1 MNHPKTALR
10 VHLFSVLVCV
20 LFFVG
25 CIKHFLT
32 FMTGPTC
39 LEFDAVEYW
48 ERGGRVALGDILQLQ
63 GAVQYRGPIY
73 SWLIGL
79 CRFLSP
85 CHGLLVLSITQH
97 ILSIASEVA
106 VAAICWEVYRSKQ
119 AVVTGYALAT
129 CCVTA
134 PWYANVV
141 LTEILFQFLFTM
153 AVWMLLRYHWR
164 PSVGNAIGFGAFL
177 ALAILTRPIP
187 KLIWIPLLAMFLC
200 HGFQYWTP
208 ATQPLKRMIF
218 HMLIAGLSL
227 SIVLSP
233 WSMRNQLFL
242 ENSAV
247 AKVPPIN
254 KWVVCFHGMSGGNL
268 QIPKSQSGDA
278 IRKILPA
285 IDQDAILRQDGYTVI
300 RKLSESGLSTEEV
313 DSLVSQ
319 ICKDAILEQPKK
331 FVWQTVK
338 RLGNFWRCTVKAYP
352 FYSSY
357 CSAGFPEVDTFTTEP
372 SWRQESI
379 AAWYEILLRNSLFSE
394 LRFVE
399 LYSLLSFLGVACLY
413 YRRRTRLVAM
423 SLLMIFLYF
432 SGVTAALE
440 IENYRY
446 RMVLEPCMTIA
457 IVGLLPSFG
466 TSSSRSPES
475 EIYLSTALREFVS
488 DQP

>member
-1 MNHPKTALR
+1 MNQPKTAPR
-10 VHLFSVLVCV
+10 VHLFLVLICI
-20 LFFVG
+20 LFLVG
-25 CIKHFLT
+25 CAKHFLT

-48 ERGGRVALGDILQLQ
+48 ERGGRVARGDILQLQ

-85 CHGLLVLSITQH
+85 SHGLILLSITQH
-97 ILSIASEVA
+97 VLSIASEVA
-106 VAAICWEVYRSKQ
+106 VAVICWEVFRSKH

-177 ALAILTRPIP
+177 AFATLTRPIP
-187 KLIWIPLLAMFLC
+187 KLIWIPLLTMFLC
-200 HGFQYWTP
+200 HSFQYWTL
-208 ATQPLKRMIF
+208 ATQPLRRMVL

-227 SIVLSP
+227 SVVLLP
-233 WSMRNQLFL
+233 WSIRNQFFL

-268 QIPKSQSGDA
+268 RIPRSPSGDA
-278 IRKILPA
+278 IRQILPA
-285 IDQDAILRQDGYTVI
+285 IDQDVSLRQDGYTVI
-300 RKLSESGLSTEEV
+300 RKLSESGLTTEEV
-313 DSLVSQ
+313 DALISE
-319 ICKDAILEQPKK
+319 ICKDAILEQPTT
-331 FVWQTVK
+331 FIWQTVK
-338 RLGNFWRCTVKAYP
+338 RLGNFWRCTVKEYP

-357 CSAGFPEVDTFTTEP
+357 CSTDLPGLEP
-372 SWRQESI
+372 LTGEQSWRQESI
-379 AAWYEILLRNSLFSE
+379 AAWYEILLHNSLFSK

-413 YRRRTRLVAM
+413 YRTRTRLVAI
-423 SLLMIFLYF
+423 SLLVIFLYF

-457 IVGLLPSFG
+457 IVGLLLSFENL
-466 TSSSRSPES
+466 SSRSPKS
-475 EIYLSTALREFVS
+475 GLHLSRAFREFVS
-488 DQP
+488 DQT